1 MALIDPTLLKKAAMI
16 SNAVITK
23 FVLIGLG
30 AWLGSKADTAL
41 NTTPL
46 FLLIGIFA
54 GGGAGLWY
62 LFVIIKKNKIDEG

>member
-1 MALIDPTLLKKAAMI
+1 MALFDPVLIRKAAVI

-30 AWLGSKADTAL
+30 AWLGGKADTSL
-41 NTTPL
+41 NTSPL
-46 FLLIGIFA
+46 FLLLGIFV

-62 LFVIIKKNKIDEG
+62 LFVMIKKNKIDS